1 MDLATDSARG
11 DTSQTVEMACK
22 VALISKSHCRRDL
35 RQRQLRVAKHQL
47 RASQPPYRYS
57 PLGLH
62 MTRTPFSTARTQG
75 TARARYVDTP
85 CENSRLSDD
94 LDAIVKSL
102 ALNSCKDNSS
112 F

>member
-1 MDLATDSARG
+1 M
-11 DTSQTVEMACK
+11 EMACN
-22 VALISKSHCRRDL
+22 VALISKSHCGRDL

-47 RASQPPYRYS
+47 RAFQPPPHRYS

-62 MTRTPFSTARTQG
+62 MMSTPFSTARTQG

-112 F
+112 SEP